1 MSEDGLRLYWYWPF
15 AREEDFALALAT
27 PGPHDSLMLH
37 ALDRPGV
44 PRLDA
49 GRVTVR
55 ADLPDVATVEARS
68 LRWARS
74 RATTYR
80 ARANARRHA
89 VEQGAFDV
97 CHVAFL
103 NQYTDMFDLP
113 RLAKTTNL
121 VTTVHD
127 VVPHR
132 SRFPRAVQD
141 RILARLYSVCGT
153 IVVHHA
159 DVGMELT
166 ERFAVDPES
175 VHVVPHW
182 VSPFRAAD
190 DRRSLSDAHRVL
202 FFGTLRENKGIL
214 GLLDAV
220 AQLPAAANVRVH
232 IAGRGDDDLERAV
245 LAAADRLPA
254 LTAEVGWI
262 TPERKAELF
271 READLAVLPYTA
283 FASQSGVLHDAFGNH
298 LPAIVTDVGALRASI
313 EDPGAG
319 WVVPTN
325 DSSALAAALV
335 EAFRDP
341 IGWQR
346 RSDAA
351 RTVAIDQ
358 APERVGAALR
368 AVYAKAVEVGGS
380 SAESLRA

>member
-1 MSEDGLRLYWYWPF
+1 MHLYWYWPF

-27 PGPHDSLMLH
+27 PGPHDFLTLH
-37 ALDRPGV
+37 ALDRPGA

-55 ADLPDVATVEARS
+55 ADLPDVAPIEERS
-68 LRWARS
+68 LRWAWS

-89 VEQGAFDV
+89 VEQGSFDV

-103 NQYTDMFDLP
+103 NQYTDIFDLP

-153 IVVHHA
+153 IIVHHA
-159 DVGMELT
+159 AVGAELT
-166 ERFAVDPES
+166 ERFAVDPAS

-202 FFGTLRENKGIL
+202 FFGTLRENKGIRV
-214 GLLDAV
+214 LLDAV
-220 AQLPAAANVRVH
+220 AQIPRDAAVQVH
-232 IAGRGDDDLERAV
+232 IAGRGDGDLERAV
-245 LAAADRLPA
+245 IAAADRLPG
-254 LTAEVGWI
+254 LTAEIGWI

-298 LPAIVTDVGALRASI
+298 LPAVVTDVGALRASV

-319 WVVPTN
+319 WV
-325 DSSALAAALV
+325 AAAGSADELAETLV
-335 EAFRDP
+335 AAFRER
-341 IGWQR
+341 GEWQR

-351 RTVAIDQ
+351 RRVAIDQ
-358 APERVGAALR
+358 APERVGAVLR
-368 AVYAKAVEVGGS
+368 GVYASVLGIGPGPT
-380 SAESLRA
+380 R

>member
-1 MSEDGLRLYWYWPF
+1 MRLYWYWPF

-55 ADLPDVATVEARS
+55 ADLPDVTAVEERS
-68 LRWARS
+68 IRWAVSRS
-74 RATTYR
+74 TTYR
-80 ARANARRHA
+80 ARARARRLT
-89 VEQGAFDV
+89 VEQGRFDV

-103 NQYTDMFDLP
+103 NQYTDIFDLP
-113 RLAKTTNL
+113 QLAKTTNL

-159 DVGMELT
+159 DVGAELT
-166 ERFAVDPES
+166 ERFAVDPAS

-190 DRRSLSDAHRVL
+190 DRRVLSDAPTVL
-202 FFGTLRENKGIL
+202 FFGTLRENKGIR

-220 AQLPAAANVRVH
+220 EQIPAAANVRVH
-232 IAGRGDDDLERAV
+232 IAGRGDVDLERAV
-245 LAAADRLPA
+245 LAAAERLPA

-262 TPERKAELF
+262 TPARKAELF
-271 READLAVLPYTA
+271 RSADLAVLPYTA

-325 DSSALAAALV
+325 DPTALAEALV

-341 IGWQR
+341 IGWHR

-368 AVYAKAVEVGGS
+368 AVYAKAVGGS
-380 SAESLRA
+380 SAASSRA

>member
-1 MSEDGLRLYWYWPF
+1 MRLYWYWPF

-55 ADLPDVATVEARS
+55 ADLPDVTAVEERS
-68 LRWARS
+68 IRWAVSRS
-74 RATTYR
+74 TTYR
-80 ARANARRHA
+80 ARARARRLT
-89 VEQGAFDV
+89 VEQGRFDV

-103 NQYTDMFDLP
+103 NQYTDIFDLP
-113 RLAKTTNL
+113 QLAKTTNL

-159 DVGMELT
+159 DVGAELT
-166 ERFAVDPES
+166 ERFDVDPAS

-182 VSPFRAAD
+182 VSPFRVAD
-190 DRRSLSDAHRVL
+190 DRRVLSDAPTVL
-202 FFGTLRENKGIL
+202 FFGTLRENKGIRV
-214 GLLDAV
+214 LLDAV
-220 AQLPAAANVRVH
+220 EQIPTDANVRVH
-232 IAGRGDDDLERAV
+232 IAGRGDADLEQAV
-245 LAAADRLPA
+245 ISAAERLPR

-271 READLAVLPYTA
+271 RSADLAVLPYTA

-325 DSSALAAALV
+325 DPTALAEALV
-335 EAFRDP
+335 DAFRDP
-341 IGWQR
+341 AEWQR

-358 APERVGAALR
+358 APERGGAALR
-368 AVYAKAVEVGGS
+368 AVYAKAVGGS
-380 SAESLRA
+380 SAASSRA

>member
-1 MSEDGLRLYWYWPF
+1 MRVYWYWPF

-27 PGPHDSLMLH
+27 PGPDDHLTLH

-49 GRVTVR
+49 GRVVVR
-55 ADLPDVATVEARS
+55 ADLPDVAHLEERS
-68 LRWARS
+68 LRWAFS
-74 RATTYR
+74 RTLTYR
-80 ARANARRHA
+80 ARARARRRV
-89 VEQGAFDV
+89 VEQGGFDV

-103 NQYTDMFDLP
+103 NQYTDIFDLP
-113 RLAKTTNL
+113 RLAKATNL

-132 SRFPRAVQD
+132 SRFPRAIQD
-141 RILARLYSVCGT
+141 RILTRLYAVCGT

-159 DVGMELT
+159 DVGAELIQ
-166 ERFAVDPES
+166 RFAVDPAR
-175 VHVVPHW
+175 VHVVSHW
-182 VSPFRAAD
+182 VSPFRAPD
-190 DRRSLSDAHRVL
+190 DRRVLSDGHRVL
-202 FFGTLRENKGIL
+202 FFGTLRENKGIRV
-214 GLLDAV
+214 LLDAIE
-220 AQLPAAANVRVH
+220 QIPADAKVRVH
-232 IAGRGDDDLERAV
+232 IAGRGDRGLERAV
-245 LAAADRLPA
+245 LAAADRLPR

-262 TPERKAELF
+262 SPERKAELF

-319 WVVPTN
+319 WVVPKE
-325 DSSALAAALV
+325 SPAALAAAIV
-335 EAFRDP
+335 DAFRDLQD
-341 IGWQR
+341 WQR

-368 AVYAKAVEVGGS
+368 AVYAGASG
-380 SAESLRA
+380 RD

>member
-1 MSEDGLRLYWYWPF
+1 MRIYWYWPF

-27 PGPHDSLMLH
+27 PGPTDSLTLH

-49 GRVTVR
+49 GRVIVR
-55 ADLPDVATVEARS
+55 ADLPDVATVDERS
-68 LRWARS
+68 LGWAVS

-89 VEQGAFDV
+89 VEQGSFDV

-103 NQYTDMFDLP
+103 NQYTDIFDLP

-153 IVVHHA
+153 IIVHHA
-159 DVGMELT
+159 DVGTELT
-166 ERFAVDPES
+166 ERFAVDPAS

-182 VSPFRAAD
+182 VSPFRAPN
-190 DRRSLSDAHRVL
+190 DRRSLSDAHRIL
-202 FFGTLRENKGIL
+202 FFGTLRENKGIEV
-214 GLLDAV
+214 LLEAVELIPEDAIV
-220 AQLPAAANVRVH
+220 QVH
-232 IAGRGDDDLERAV
+232 IAGRGNDDLERAV
-245 LAAADRLPA
+245 VAAAGRLPR

-262 TPERKAELF
+262 TPQRKAELF

-325 DSSALAAALV
+325 DATALAAALTD
-335 EAFRDP
+335 AFRDQAE
-341 IGWQR
+341 WQR
-346 RSDAA
+346 RSDATRA
-351 RTVAIDQ
+351 IAIDQ
-358 APERVGAALR
+358 APDRVGAALR
-368 AVYAKAVEVGGS
+368 AVYARVVAGGGS
-380 SAESLRA
+380 SGAGSGVSTPA

>member
-1 MSEDGLRLYWYWPF
+1 MRLYWYWPF

-55 ADLPDVATVEARS
+55 ADLPDVTDVEERS
-68 LRWARS
+68 IRWAVSRS
-74 RATTYR
+74 ATYR
-80 ARANARRHA
+80 ARARARRLT
-89 VEQGAFDV
+89 VQQGHFDV

-103 NQYTDMFDLP
+103 NQYTDIFDLP

-159 DVGMELT
+159 DVGTELT
-166 ERFAVDPES
+166 ERFAVDPAS

-190 DRRSLSDAHRVL
+190 DRRLLSDAHRVL
-202 FFGTLRENKGIL
+202 FFGTLRENKGIRV
-214 GLLDAV
+214 LLDAV
-220 AQLPAAANVRVH
+220 AQLPTDPGVRVH
-232 IAGRGDDDLERAV
+232 IAGRGDADLEQAV
-245 LAAADRLPA
+245 ISAADRLPC

-262 TPERKAELF
+262 SPERKAELF
-271 READLAVLPYTA
+271 RSADLAVLPYTA

-319 WVVPTN
+319 WVVATN
-325 DSSALAAALV
+325 DPAALAEAIID
-335 EAFRDP
+335 AFRDP
-341 IGWQR
+341 AEWQR

-368 AVYAKAVEVGGS
+368 AVYAGAASAGGS
-380 SAESLRA
+380 VARA

>member
-1 MSEDGLRLYWYWPF
+1 MRLYWYWPF

-55 ADLPDVATVEARS
+55 ADLPDVTAVEERS
-68 LRWARS
+68 IRWAVSRS
-74 RATTYR
+74 TTYR
-80 ARANARRHA
+80 ARARARRLT
-89 VEQGAFDV
+89 VQQGRFDV

-103 NQYTDMFDLP
+103 NQYTDIFDLP
-113 RLAKTTNL
+113 QLAKTTNL

-159 DVGMELT
+159 DVGAELT
-166 ERFAVDPES
+166 ERFAVDPAS

-190 DRRSLSDAHRVL
+190 DRRVLSDAPTVL
-202 FFGTLRENKGIL
+202 FFGTLRENKGIR

-220 AQLPAAANVRVH
+220 EQIPAAANVRVH
-232 IAGRGDDDLERAV
+232 IAGRGDVDLERAV
-245 LAAADRLPA
+245 LAAAERLPA

-262 TPERKAELF
+262 TPARKAELF
-271 READLAVLPYTA
+271 RSADLAVLPYTA

-325 DSSALAAALV
+325 DPTALAEALV

-341 IGWQR
+341 IGWHR

-368 AVYAKAVEVGGS
+368 AVYAKAVGGS
-380 SAESLRA
+380 SAASSRA